1 MTKPTPSPARAAFP
15 TALEPIALPNLSI
28 GNFASVLR
36 MVQKVGGSARLVES
50 AGDISNARKIIL
62 AGVGAFDNGMA
73 SLRDGGWIDALNE
86 AVLGRQ
92 VPVLGICLG
101 MQLMCKTSEEGRFSG
116 LGWID
121 GEVKRFDAAGDV
133 HLKVPHMG
141 WNTVTVVKANPL
153 IATDSSEQ
161 RFYFVHS
168 YYATCHDAADVLA
181 TAHYGRDFTAALS
194 HGNIYGVQFHPE
206 KSHRFGMTLM
216 KNFVA
221 L

>member
-28 GNFASVLR
+28 GNFAAVLR
-36 MVQKVGGSARLVES
+36 LVQKVGGSARLVES

-116 LGWID
+116 LGWIE

-153 IATDSSEQ
+153 IASDRSEQ

-216 KNFVA
+216 KN
-221 L
+221 

>member
-1 MTKPTPSPARAAFP
+1 MTKPTPGPTRAFP
-15 TALEPIALPNLSI
+15 SALEPVVLPNLSI

-101 MQLMCKTSEEGRFSG
+101 MQLMCKSSEEGRFSG
-116 LGWID
+116 LGWIE

-153 IATDSSEQ
+153 IASDRSEQ